1 MTACSKPSTPHQRA
15 CAKGKSSEMVITTVS
30 SRSDKALLK
39 VRVCTEQIPVSI
51 DGTTLIT
58 FFLPAQSAKPSCD
71 NSLVLQEKSGAPSP
85 TCTLL
90 PTNVTFSPRNVV
102 MRYLLYAYSEIDAFR
117 NAFHLNRFLRTLT
130 HTPIVTNFERFH

>member
-58 FFLPAQSAKPSCD
+58 FFLPAKSAKPRCVISR
-71 NSLVLQEKSGAPSP
+71 VIKEKSGATSP
-85 TCTLL
+85 TCTRL
-90 PTNVTFSPRNVV
+90 PTNVTFTARNVV
-102 MRYLLYAYSEIDAFR
+102 MRYLLYAYSKIDAFR
-117 NAFHLNRFLRTLT
+117 NAFHLNRYLRTLT
-130 HTPIVTNFERFH
+130 HPPIV